1 MIQGR
6 LDTELSET
14 GIKQA
19 EHLRDLL
26 KDEKFEKV
34 YTSQLRRAQQ
44 TAQIIALNWNVPI
57 QIDYRLNEID
67 QGEWTGKSGRELFKT
82 EERYRRWV
90 ANPLEAHPPNG
101 ETFMQVVERARSF
114 LNSVEE
120 NKVLVVAHGG
130 LLAVM
135 RALAEEIP
143 LEKAWSLIPKNA
155 QLIKISLN
163 SKR

>member
-1 MIQGR
+1 M
-6 LDTELSET
+6 
-14 GIKQA
+14 
-19 EHLRDLL
+19 RDLL

-67 QGEWTGKSGRELFKT
+67 QGEWTGKLGRELFKT
-82 EERYRRWV
+82 EERYRQWV
-90 ANPLEAHPPNG
+90 ANPFEAHPPNG

-120 NKVLVVAHGG
+120 DKVLVVAHGG

-155 QLIKISLN
+155 QVIRISLN
-163 SKR
+163 SKG